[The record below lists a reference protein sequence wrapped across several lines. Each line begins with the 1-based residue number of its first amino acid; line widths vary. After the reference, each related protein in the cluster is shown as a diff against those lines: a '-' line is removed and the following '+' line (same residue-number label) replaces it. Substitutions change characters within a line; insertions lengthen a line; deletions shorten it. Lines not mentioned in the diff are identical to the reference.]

1 MMHLKP
7 SEIRFSQ
14 DSISNK
20 FDQPNVFIG
29 DTLDDL
35 IKGKICIIDI
45 PVISVKKV
53 EDKWVSA
60 DNRRL
65 WVFKH
70 LEKLGK
76 CETIPVKEVRY
87 IPPFKNSSKSDGLS
101 VKIRRG
107 GKPGGASIPVFEK
120 SIKDRNTELE
130 KHGKTVKEIK
140 MELASSNAIYFH
152 EREKHEKT
160 VKEIKMELAS
170 SNARFFNEREKYEKT
185 VKEIKMELASSNAR
199 YFCEREK
206 HEKTV
211 KEIKM
216 ELASSNARYFYER
229 EKHQKTVE
237 EIQLVMASSNAIYL
251 QLKGLLHENEN
262 EEIRSRELLMK
273 LDESRDTV
281 AAYQKY
287 TIEQRAEI
295 ESLKDELKCTQANL
309 SKSEDFILQS
319 KDSYEQSIAKLRAKM
334 ERLEDTI
341 KELATQL
348 SDSDNN
354 FIRWSEVCNEIKTY
368 YIKKQRAL
376 EYDNER
382 LRQSMIENAESKAKI
397 ESMANKLESVNKITR
412 S

>member
-20 FDQPNVFIG
+20 FDQPKVFIG

-53 EDKWVSA
+53 DDKWVSA

-101 VKIRRG
+101 VKIRGG

-130 KHGKTVKEIK
+130 KH
-140 MELASSNAIYFH
+140 
-152 EREKHEKT
+152 EKT
-160 VKEIKMELAS
+160 VKEIKMELD
-170 SNARFFNEREKYEKT
+170 
-185 VKEIKMELASSNAR
+185 SSNAR
-199 YFCEREK
+199 YFHENKKHEKTVEHFKKELDRSNARYVHEREK

-211 KEIKM
+211 EYIKM
-216 ELASSNARYFYER
+216 ELGRSNALYLYER
-229 EKHQKTVE
+229 EKHEKTVEKIKMELDRSNALYLYEREKHEKTVE
-237 EIQLVMASSNAIYL
+237 EIQLVMDSSNAIYL

-262 EEIRSRELLMK
+262 EKVRSRELLMK

-295 ESLKDELKCTQANL
+295 DLLKDELKCTQAKL

-319 KDSYEQSIAKLRAKM
+319 KDSYEQSIAKLRAKL

-354 FIRWSEVCNEIKTY
+354 IFRWSEVCNKIKTH
-368 YIKKQRAL
+368 YIKKQREL

-382 LRQSMIENAESKAKI
+382 LRHSQNTTENAESKAKNQL
-397 ESMANKLESVNKITR
+397 MANK
-412 S
+412 